1 MHSIHQVM
9 SEDHK
14 RCDDM
19 FVEAQKFA
27 ARKDWVAARQ
37 YTDLFARNVLQHFN
51 HEETVLF
58 PAFEQ
63 KTGMTHGPTEVMRD
77 EHITMRA
84 LVDDLHQAAANESSS
99 RFLGVAETLFIFM
112 QQHNMKEENVLYPML
127 DQQLS
132 GNEINNIY
140 NLKNTTSTAA

>member
-19 FVEAQKFA
+19 FVEAQKSA
-27 ARKDWVAARQ
+27 ARKDWDSARH
-37 YTDLFARNVLQHFN
+37 YTELFTRNVLQHFN
-51 HEETVLF
+51 HEESVLF

-63 KTGMTHGPTEVMRD
+63 KTGMLHGPTEVMRN
-77 EHITMRA
+77 EHQTMRE
-84 LVDDLHQAAANESSS
+84 LFDDLQQAAINESASG
-99 RFLGVAETLFIFM
+99 FLGVAETLFIFM

-132 GNEINNIY
+132 GTEAG
-140 NLKNTTSTAA
+140 NLYKLENTIRSTA